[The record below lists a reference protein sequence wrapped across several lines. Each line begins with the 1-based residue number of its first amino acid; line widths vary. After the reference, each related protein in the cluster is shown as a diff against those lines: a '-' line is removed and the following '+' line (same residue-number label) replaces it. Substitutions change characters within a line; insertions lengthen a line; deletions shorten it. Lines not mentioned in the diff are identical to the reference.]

1 LTFVQSAADA
11 ARKLE
16 AAGLTADESRRDAVV
31 LARWCLRWSAT
42 DWLTRANQ
50 PATAEFSA
58 AFLAAV
64 ERRARREPLAYITG
78 QREFYGRLFEVTP
91 AVLIPRPETELL
103 VEEALRCL
111 QQIERRQPS
120 GGQLRPRVLDIGTGS
135 GCVAITL
142 ALEVPAAAM
151 VATDVSSAALDV
163 ARRNARRLDAGRI
176 EFQHAKFVGDASDDF
191 DLVVANPPYV
201 PESARASLAPEV
213 REYEPPG
220 ALFAGWDGLDVI
232 RRLVPAAARA
242 LCPGGWLVMEIGIDQ
257 ADEVTRILHGT
268 EFFSMIRFARDLQG
282 IERVVAGT
290 G

>member
-1 LTFVQSAADA
+1 MTFVQSAADA

-31 LARWCLRWSAT
+31 LARWCLRWSAA
-42 DWLTRANQ
+42 DWLTRADR
-50 PATAEFSA
+50 PATAEFSS
-58 AFLAAV
+58 AFQAAV

-78 QREFYGRLFEVTP
+78 EREFYGRLFEVTP

-111 QQIERRQPS
+111 QQLERRQAS

-142 ALEVPAAAM
+142 ALEVPAAAV

-163 ARRNARRLDAGRI
+163 ARRNARQLDAARI
-176 EFQHAKFVGDASDDF
+176 EFRHTKLVGDASDDF
-191 DLVVANPPYV
+191 DLIVANPPYV
-201 PESARASLAPEV
+201 PESTRASLPPEV
-213 REYEPPG
+213 REYEPGG

-232 RRLVPAAARA
+232 RLLVPAAARV